1 MKKYCYALQVSFRL
15 CFNSSK
21 AMTLGYVFIKI
32 LLTVLPSLQILLL
45 SKLINQI
52 ESSSS
57 TLDDIFNRNL
67 YFLIFVI
74 MLIWLCKSTQLS
86 ILECLK
92 IKIKEVVS
100 PIFTK
105 KRTNLCLDTL
115 ENEKENE
122 MIHRVCSEIEVNICD
137 AFEAT
142 LGLIAFL
149 FQVSAILLVLMQ
161 QVGWIAIFVLLI
173 SLPLI
178 PITIKNSAHKYEQD
192 MKVTKLRRQYE
203 YLSDCITS
211 REEAQE
217 REIFHTNQFLSD
229 QWAEKFTEARIIKN
243 CNEKKW
249 YKKVQGSSFVTQLF
263 FMIIILIL
271 GIYTRLGYL
280 SVGIFIAFIPTS
292 FDLVL
297 IASWD
302 LHDFINKSVTAKEYF
317 QEYQKF
323 LRLREFNDQGKT
335 MIDRIDEIEL
345 RDVSF
350 KYPNSE
356 KEIIQHCSTCFQ
368 RSQRYFLIGLNGAG
382 KSTIIKLILGFY
394 DTYEGTILVNGI
406 DLKTIDFRCI
416 YEKMSVMFQD
426 FVRFHVNAKTSL
438 FLGSQR
444 EYNLHDD
451 FILQESWI
459 KEALASDKVLGK
471 EYCNGIGLSGGQWQ
485 KVSILRT
492 ILKRCDV
499 KIFDEP
505 TAFIDPIEE
514 SRLIDI
520 MKESCTLGIF
530 ITHRLSLIGEKD
542 QVIVLKDGCV
552 VENGSKK
559 ELLDKES
566 YFKNLYETQGSW
578 YQ

>member
-57 TLDDIFNRNL
+57 TLDDIFNRDL

-92 IKIKEVVS
+92 IQIKEVVS

-211 REEAQE
+211 
-217 REIFHTNQFLSD
+217 
-229 QWAEKFTEARIIKN
+229 
-243 CNEKKW
+243 
-249 YKKVQGSSFVTQLF
+249 
-263 FMIIILIL
+263 
-271 GIYTRLGYL
+271 
-280 SVGIFIAFIPTS
+280 
-292 FDLVL
+292 
-297 IASWD
+297 
-302 LHDFINKSVTAKEYF
+302 
-317 QEYQKF
+317 
-323 LRLREFNDQGKT
+323 
-335 MIDRIDEIEL
+335 
-345 RDVSF
+345 
-350 KYPNSE
+350 
-356 KEIIQHCSTCFQ
+356 
-368 RSQRYFLIGLNGAG
+368 
-382 KSTIIKLILGFY
+382 
-394 DTYEGTILVNGI
+394 
-406 DLKTIDFRCI
+406 
-416 YEKMSVMFQD
+416 
-426 FVRFHVNAKTSL
+426 
-438 FLGSQR
+438 
-444 EYNLHDD
+444 
-451 FILQESWI
+451 
-459 KEALASDKVLGK
+459 
-471 EYCNGIGLSGGQWQ
+471 
-485 KVSILRT
+485 
-492 ILKRCDV
+492 
-499 KIFDEP
+499 
-505 TAFIDPIEE
+505 
-514 SRLIDI
+514 
-520 MKESCTLGIF
+520 
-530 ITHRLSLIGEKD
+530 
-542 QVIVLKDGCV
+542 
-552 VENGSKK
+552 
-559 ELLDKES
+559 
-566 YFKNLYETQGSW
+566 
-578 YQ
+578 